1 MQLMAFFAFR
11 FEFLFVTPSSAH
23 CLATPSKSAP
33 IMYSKTALLMLT
45 GLASS
50 ASAFQPAA
58 MSRASAI
65 AASRQFTSSTAA
77 LGSEATKAAVEGL
90 YKEGGAHAEQ
100 KFDADFDVMVKAAF
114 PGAMSNQEL
123 ETKVVGILSA
133 KGYSA

>member
-1 MQLMAFFAFR
+1 MDLFDEGLR
-11 FEFLFVTPSSAH
+11 HHFLTGTRTSVKIKVNGT
-23 CLATPSKSAP
+23 
-33 IMYSKTALLMLT
+33 MYLKTALLVLS

-58 MSRASAI
+58 MSRAGAI
-65 AASRQFTSSTAA
+65 AASRQFTSATAA
-77 LGSEATKAAVEGL
+77 LGPESAKATVEGM

-100 KFDADFDVMVKAAF
+100 KFDADFDAMVKAAF

-123 ETKVVGILSA
+123 ETKVVGILSG

>member
-1 MQLMAFFAFR
+1 
-11 FEFLFVTPSSAH
+11 
-23 CLATPSKSAP
+23 
-33 IMYSKTALLMLT
+33 MYSKTALLMLT

-58 MSRASAI
+58 MSRAGAI

-100 KFDADFDVMVKAAF
+100 KFDADFDAMVKAAF